1 MIEELNPGPDE
12 RIRRAF
18 DPGPVAASRV
28 VRDALDHAPRALP
41 ARRLAFAAGA
51 GLLCVA
57 AVLALWMSSGP
68 PALVPEIESLNAS
81 LVDGVVVLPL
91 PDGSAS
97 ITSAEARDDRPPD
110 GYGIVL
116 VEGELR

>member
-18 DPGPVAASRV
+18 DPDPVAASRV

-57 AVLALWMSSGP
+57 AVLALWMSPGP
-68 PALVPEIESLNAS
+68 PEIESLNAS